1 MSRIIY
7 NVEGL
12 FVGPSGNNFLNY
24 AGGDSHNDY
33 SDTVINDNLIKQL
46 DRVQA
51 LSYDISIPHHQVAI
65 DMSELLIPKTP
76 HSSFN
81 LGL

>member
-51 LSYDISIPHHQVAI
+51 LSYDISIPHHQVAQLNTRSVVDRTI
-65 DMSELLIPKTP
+65 INP
-76 HSSFN
+76 H
-81 LGL
+81 